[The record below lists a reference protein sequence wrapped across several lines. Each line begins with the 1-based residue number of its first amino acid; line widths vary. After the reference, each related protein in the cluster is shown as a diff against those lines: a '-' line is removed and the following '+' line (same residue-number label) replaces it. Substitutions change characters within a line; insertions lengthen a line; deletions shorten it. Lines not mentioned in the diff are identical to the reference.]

1 LDFTQFLGRDDRPYL
16 EDRVVGLISTAG
28 GDRAAANTT
37 DAMVHV
43 VHALRGA
50 WKRFDN
56 EWNVTDE
63 GFGER
68 LSRLGR
74 LVVDMA
80 GGLGSSRSQG
90 DRRAETV
97 GVAV

>member
-50 WKRFDN
+50 WKRFDD

-68 LSRLGR
+68 LGRRGR

-80 GGLGSSRSQG
+80 RGLGSSRSQG